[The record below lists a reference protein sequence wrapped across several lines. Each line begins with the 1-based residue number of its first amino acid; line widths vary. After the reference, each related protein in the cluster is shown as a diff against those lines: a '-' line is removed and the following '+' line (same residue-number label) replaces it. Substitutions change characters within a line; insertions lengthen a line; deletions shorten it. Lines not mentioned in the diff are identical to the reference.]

1 VAAAAADLAD
11 AIHSTAIIAFTSS
24 GTTVARIARKR
35 PITPILALTPDL
47 QVARRLCLLWGA
59 HSECTDELHSYE
71 DMIRQAQ
78 TSAIAAE
85 FGKPHDQVVVVAGIP
100 FRRSGSTNNLRV
112 LKLD

>member
-11 AIHSTAIIAFTSS
+11 NIHSTAIVAFTSS

-35 PITPILALTPDL
+35 PITPILALTPDQ

-59 HSECTDELHSYE
+59 HPVCTDELHSYE
-71 DMIRQAQ
+71 EMIAQTQ
-78 TSAIAAE
+78 TSALSAE
-85 FGKPHDQVVVVAGIP
+85 FAKSHDWVVVVAGIP
-100 FRRSGSTNNLRV
+100 FGRSGSTNNLRV